1 MFVDSIV
8 FKQKDL
14 MFIFADGGGGW
25 GLKTDHFF
33 VKVLYVWPLRKYF
46 LLISLREA
54 TCFIN

>member
-1 MFVDSIV
+1 MTFAQREIGELQICHMFVDSIV

-33 VKVLYVWPLRKYF
+33 VKVLYV
-46 LLISLREA
+46 
-54 TCFIN
+54 